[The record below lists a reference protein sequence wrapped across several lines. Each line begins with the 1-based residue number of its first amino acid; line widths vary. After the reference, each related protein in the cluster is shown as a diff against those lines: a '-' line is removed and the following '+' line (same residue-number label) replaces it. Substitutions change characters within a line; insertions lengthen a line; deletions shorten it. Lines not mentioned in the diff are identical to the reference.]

1 MKEIAVE
8 ASASGKCA
16 IEELPIGSY
25 TIQVVSADEKSE
37 IVAAPFSVTVT
48 AGQTITKTF
57 SVTRIIN
64 DDQIR
69 FVLRWGDEESGAP
82 SDLDSHLVGPRVKRI
97 GNFHT

>member
-1 MKEIAVE
+1 M
-8 ASASGKCA
+8 
-16 IEELPIGSY
+16 
-25 TIQVVSADEKSE
+25 QKSE

-82 SDLDSHLVGPRVKRI
+82 SDLDSHLVWTESKRNWKLPYLLSVI
-97 GNFHT
+97 RHMKNMMTKTVM

>member
-1 MKEIAVE
+1 MENVQLKSFRLA
-8 ASASGKCA
+8 
-16 IEELPIGSY
+16 PY
-25 TIQVVSADEKSE
+25 TIRVVSADEKSE

-69 FVLRWGDEESGAP
+69 FVLRWGDEESVHR
-82 SDLDSHLVGPRVKRI
+82 LTWILI
-97 GNFHT
+97 W